1 VTKAAREVW
10 NSRECLHSWMRK
22 TDRSHLRSK
31 GHEIDRRSM
40 SDRFGTDGAK
50 SHQAA
55 KLDKQFYMCG
65 FEGIGERR
73 TPVGRDADGSFFQL
87 LDLGS

>member
-1 VTKAAREVW
+1 
-10 NSRECLHSWMRK
+10 MRK

-31 GHEIDRRSM
+31 GHEISRRLM
-40 SDRFGTDGAK
+40 SDRLLSGRGQYLSKTAK
-50 SHQAA
+50 VGY
-55 KLDKQFYMCG
+55 KEFYMCG

-73 TPVGRDADGSFFQL
+73 TPVGRDADGSSFQL

>member
-1 VTKAAREVW
+1 
-10 NSRECLHSWMRK
+10 MRK

-31 GHEIDRRSM
+31 GHEISRRLM
-40 SDRFGTDGAK
+40 SDRLLSGRGQYLSK
-50 SHQAA
+50 AA

-73 TPVGRDADGSFFQL
+73 TPVGRDADGSSFQL

>member
-1 VTKAAREVW
+1 
-10 NSRECLHSWMRK
+10 
-22 TDRSHLRSK
+22 
-31 GHEIDRRSM
+31 M

-65 FEGIGERR
+65 FEG
-73 TPVGRDADGSFFQL
+73 T
-87 LDLGS
+87 DLINLS

>member
-1 VTKAAREVW
+1 
-10 NSRECLHSWMRK
+10 
-22 TDRSHLRSK
+22 
-31 GHEIDRRSM
+31 M